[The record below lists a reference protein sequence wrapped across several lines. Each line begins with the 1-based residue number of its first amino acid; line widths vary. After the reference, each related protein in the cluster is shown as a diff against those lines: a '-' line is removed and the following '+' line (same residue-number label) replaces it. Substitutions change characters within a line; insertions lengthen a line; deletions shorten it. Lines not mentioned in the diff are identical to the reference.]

1 MSWFEGLLL
10 ETGITW
16 IQVVEPAS
24 PSDIHQPKFVKNS
37 DLVSNA
43 EDRELLFGARSQ
55 ADAILVTER
64 TASAEQYRP
73 SKYAPILVI
82 DRSGSYAP
90 PPEVPGKHPILVF
103 PSVEDALAVSPIEG
117 SRILL
122 ESGPTLA
129 SALAK
134 QELLGQA
141 IVVVTTLDRRA
152 AEAALTNTLT
162 QLGVE
167 EFDIR
172 ARFEGLQNTAFVARL
187 QLK

>member
-16 IQVVEPAS
+16 IQVVEPTS
-24 PSDIHQPKFVKNS
+24 PSDAHEPTFAKNS

-43 EDRELLFGARSQ
+43 EDRELLFESRSQ
-55 ADAILVTER
+55 ADVILVTER
-64 TASAEQYRP
+64 TASAEKYRP

-82 DRSGSYAP
+82 DRAGSYTP
-90 PPEVPGKHPILVF
+90 PPEVLGKHPIRVL
-103 PSVEDALAVSPIEG
+103 PSVEDALAANPLDS

-122 ESGPTLA
+122 ESGPTFA

-134 QELLGQA
+134 QALLGQA

-152 AEAALTNTLT
+152 AEGALTKTLT

-167 EFDIR
+167 DFDIR
-172 ARFEGLQNTAFVARL
+172 ARFEGHQNTAFVARL
-187 QLK
+187 HL

>member
-16 IQVVEPAS
+16 IQVVEPSS
-24 PSDIHQPKFVKNS
+24 PSDDHEPTFVKNS

-55 ADAILVTER
+55 ADVILVTEK
-64 TASAEQYRP
+64 TASAEKYRP
-73 SKYAPILVI
+73 SKFAPILVI
-82 DRSGSYAP
+82 DRSGSYTP
-90 PPEVPGKHPILVF
+90 PPEVLGKHPIRVL
-103 PSVEDALAVSPIEG
+103 PSVEDALAANPLDS
-117 SRILL
+117 SKILL

-134 QELLGQA
+134 QALLGQA

-152 AEAALTNTLT
+152 AEGALTNTLT
-162 QLGVE
+162 QLGVKD
-167 EFDIR
+167 FDIR
-172 ARFEGLQNTAFVARL
+172 VRFQGHQNTAFVARL
-187 QLK
+187 HL

>member
-16 IQVVEPAS
+16 IQVVEPTS
-24 PSDIHQPKFVKNS
+24 TRDVHEPTLVKNS

-55 ADAILVTER
+55 ADVILVTER

-82 DRSGSYAP
+82 DRSGLYTP
-90 PPEVPGKHPILVF
+90 PPEVQGKHPIKVF
-103 PSVEDALAVSPIEG
+103 PSVEDALAAHPLDS

-134 QELLGQA
+134 QALLGQA

-152 AEAALTNTLT
+152 AERALTNTVT

-167 EFDIR
+167 DFDIR
-172 ARFEGLQNTAFVARL
+172 ARFEGHQNTAFVTRL
-187 QLK
+187 HL